1 MSKEILFKLNNNDVL
16 ITSENKIILFND
28 DTELIENLRKKKIT
42 VERERDE
49 GEIIRY
55 SDKSDKSDKSDNNK
69 EDHKDLQ
76 ELVEV
81 NFYVYVSKSPH
92 DNDEYLTRQYKY
104 NNPNITKLTMS
115 NNENFYLKIKDCI
128 KYDDINK
135 EHKEHK
141 EQKEQ
146 KEQIGGT
153 CNNILK
159 QFIYPNQEFYNLLM
173 NDEKINESN
182 YERLVYYANQ
192 YLQQLD
198 KTKEYLQNSKNII
211 NFLIETQ
218 INDDNEEQ
226 HLYQFLEKFKK
237 VFL

>member
-1 MSKEILFKLNNNDVL
+1 MSKEILFKLNDKDVL
-16 ITSENKIILFND
+16 ITSENKIILFN

-42 VERERDE
+42 VEREGDE

-81 NFYVYVSKSPH
+81 KFYLFKGKSPY

-115 NNENFYLKIKDCI
+115 NNENFYVKIKDCI

-135 EHKEHK
+135 E
-141 EQKEQ
+141 QT
-146 KEQIGGT
+146 GGT

-182 YERLVYYANQ
+182 YEKLVYYANQ